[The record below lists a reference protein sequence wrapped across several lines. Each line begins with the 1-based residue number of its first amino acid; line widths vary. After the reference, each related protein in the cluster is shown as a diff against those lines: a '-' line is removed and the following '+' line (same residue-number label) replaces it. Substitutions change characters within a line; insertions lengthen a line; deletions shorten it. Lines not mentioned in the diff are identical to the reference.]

1 MTKKSLVFPGQG
13 VQAIGMG
20 KELYDTFTS
29 AKEVFQEIDEALG
42 QNLSHLMFHGDG
54 AELTLTSNAQPAIM
68 AVSMAALRVLERD
81 GNVNISQKFSCSA
94 GHSLGE
100 YSALCASGVFDIAQT
115 AKLLKIRGESMQSAV
130 PNGVGSMV
138 ALLGGSIEGAQE
150 LAEKSAQDQVC
161 VVANDNSAEQTV
173 LSGHA
178 QAIERACGMIAEF
191 GFKRAIKLDVSA
203 PFHSPLMNPAAVE
216 MRKALEETQ
225 VQSPQIPVIH
235 NFTADYAADN
245 RVVDLLVDQICGRV
259 RWRET
264 VLKMA
269 DLEIEQMIEIGQGKV
284 LCGLAKRI
292 APQITSFSLQTP
304 QDFEN
309 LIKII

>member
-1 MTKKSLVFPGQG
+1 
-13 VQAIGMG
+13 
-20 KELYDTFTS
+20 
-29 AKEVFQEIDEALG
+29 
-42 QNLSHLMFHGDG
+42 
-54 AELTLTSNAQPAIM
+54 
-68 AVSMAALRVLERD
+68 
-81 GNVNISQKFSCSA
+81 
-94 GHSLGE
+94 
-100 YSALCASGVFDIAQT
+100 
-115 AKLLKIRGESMQSAV
+115 MQSAV
-130 PNGVGSMV
+130 PIGVGSMV

-150 LAEKSAQDQVC
+150 LAAKSAQDQVC

-178 QAIERACGMIAEF
+178 QAIERACGMISEF

-216 MRKALEETQ
+216 MRNALEETQ
-225 VQSPQIPVIH
+225 AKSPQIPVIH
-235 NFTADYAADN
+235 NFTADYMGEN

-264 VLKMA
+264 ILKMA
-269 DLEIEQMIEIGQGKV
+269 DFEIEQMIEIGQGKV

-292 APQITSFSLQTP
+292 APQIASFSLQTP